1 MTRLRRKSI
10 TSLSPDNDIFKVE
23 DLRQR
28 LRQHYPQR
36 LTIFVVDASE
46 SMEEETA
53 LRIAAAKGAILVLL
67 RDAYVSRD
75 RVALI
80 AFRGEGAEVVVPPTR
95 SIGLARERLQSLAV
109 GGATPLAAGL
119 RKALQLVRRE
129 QLKQTDLKPL
139 LVLLSDGASNVPL
152 RPGCDIWWE
161 ITSLADELRG
171 AGCNGVVIAASHEP
185 EGRNNLQTL
194 AKTMGGRY
202 YHLET
207 LRTRQV
213 IDILRDLD
221 TE

>member
-1 MTRLRRKSI
+1 MTRLRHNSI
-10 TSLSPDNDIFKVE
+10 TSASPEHNTVEVE
-23 DLRQR
+23 DLQQR
-28 LRQHYPQR
+28 LRQFYPQR
-36 LTIFVVDASE
+36 LTVFVVDASE

-95 SIGLARERLQSLAV
+95 SIELARERLQALAV

-119 RKALQLVRRE
+119 RQALQLIRRE

-139 LVLLSDGASNVPL
+139 FVLLSDGVSNVPL
-152 RPGCDIWWE
+152 RPGGDIWQE
-161 ITSLADELRG
+161 VASLANELRG
-171 AGCNGVVIAASHEP
+171 TGCNGVVIAAGHDV
-185 EGRNNLQTL
+185 EGRNRLQTL

-213 IDILRDLD
+213 IDILRDLN